1 MEIMTPKQKLKSLE
15 RKMATIQKEYP
26 EIDLVITSRFFWAVE
41 KYFKLKQE
49 HFLLEF
55 EINHCEKCGKKL

>member
-1 MEIMTPKQKLKSLE
+1 MTPKQKLKSLE

-26 EIDLVITSRFFWAVE
+26 EIDLAVATRYFGTVE

-49 HFLLEF
+49 HFFLEF